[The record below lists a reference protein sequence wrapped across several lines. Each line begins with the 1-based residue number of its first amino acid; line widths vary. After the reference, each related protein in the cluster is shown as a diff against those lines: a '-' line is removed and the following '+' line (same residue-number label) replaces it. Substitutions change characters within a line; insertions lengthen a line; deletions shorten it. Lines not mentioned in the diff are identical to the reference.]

1 MFNEP
6 VYDKWLSIPETADL
20 LGVPQRE
27 VRSAIERRELIAIR
41 RGENR
46 AWAINSA
53 LLTQE
58 HGQAAVLPS
67 LRGTLVSLHDAGFSN
82 EESLEWLLRVNQ
94 ELEVAPLRAL
104 HDGKIHAVRRAI
116 QSLAF

>member
-41 RGENR
+41 RGEHR

-53 LLTQE
+53 LLAEE
-58 HGQAAVLPS
+58 HGQVVILPS
-67 LRGTLVSLHDAGFSN
+67 LRGTLVALHDAGFSS
-82 EESLEWLLRVNQ
+82 EESLSWLLRENE
-94 ELEVAPLRAL
+94 ELEDSPLQAL
-104 HDGKIHAVRRAI
+104 HEGKIHAVRRAI